1 MKLLGHLPNGVVVMM
16 PLRDGSGRV
25 TDFSFVYLNP
35 AGEGITGF
43 RFSDLRDKTLLQLLP
58 GHMANG
64 IFTRYGQVLESGK
77 GQVLEYENTCKDRRR
92 WFRVHCVRFEEGI
105 LTTFE
110 DISEQKRAEVKLRE
124 NQHFLQSVADTAPE
138 IIYVFD
144 LPAGRNVYVNR
155 QLEEVLGYPVS
166 QAKDFSFETLVHPD
180 DLDVV
185 RNRFRMYE
193 QVSDSDVVESEFRIK
208 TADNRWRWLYVRSV
222 VFRRNSEGKPLQILG
237 SARDITKRKETEEE
251 LRRQQLLLTTIA
263 DATPDTILL
272 VDVIEDRVIYA
283 NHLVSPNP
291 DKAGN
296 KFSAKDDAE
305 RRRWVLEQ
313 DLFKRTAFMRG
324 FTQTHDNEVREM
336 EYRVK
341 DAHGNWRWIWTR
353 GKVFRRLPDGR
364 VWQIIIVGQD
374 VTDKKENQRQL
385 RQANKELKIQQETL
399 YNLNNQLEERV
410 QIRTQE
416 LAESAGRFRM
426 LLEAMPQMT
435 WTAQP
440 DGTIDY
446 YNQQWYNYTGVDPHA
461 LSDGYAPL
469 VIHPE
474 DLSETG
480 QRWMHSVET
489 GEPFEQE
496 NRMRRASDGS
506 WRWHLNRALPIRN
519 AGGEIRLWTGTST
532 DTHDLKMALENL
544 TEVNAALDN
553 FVHMAA
559 HDLRSPVNNLKLLFG
574 LHDQARSPEESAT
587 IYQAM
592 EESVRRLDNT
602 VHSLIEVLE
611 VQNSSRVPA
620 REVRFGE
627 VVDYIVKDYSAELEK
642 CRGRIE
648 TDFSQCPS
656 IQYVEAYLYS
666 IVRNFLSNAIK
677 YRSPHRDLVV
687 KVSSRRG
694 KGLVM
699 LEVSDNGIGINL
711 NKYGK
716 DLFNPFSR
724 FTTQAY
730 GKGLGLHLVRNM
742 VEKDGGSIRVESEPD
757 TGTTFYVT
765 LKEYPVH

>member
-1 MKLLGHLPNGVVVMM
+1 M
-16 PLRDGSGRV
+16 
-25 TDFSFVYLNP
+25 
-35 AGEGITGF
+35 
-43 RFSDLRDKTLLQLLP
+43 
-58 GHMANG
+58 
-64 IFTRYGQVLESGK
+64 
-77 GQVLEYENTCKDRRR
+77 
-92 WFRVHCVRFEEGI
+92 
-105 LTTFE
+105 
-110 DISEQKRAEVKLRE
+110 
-124 NQHFLQSVADTAPE
+124 
-138 IIYVFD
+138 
-144 LPAGRNVYVNR
+144 
-155 QLEEVLGYPVS
+155 
-166 QAKDFSFETLVHPD
+166 
-180 DLDVV
+180 
-185 RNRFRMYE
+185 
-193 QVSDSDVVESEFRIK
+193 SDSDVLEIEFRMK
-208 TADNRWRWLYVRSV
+208 TADQNWRWLYARTV
-222 VFRRNSEGKPLQILG
+222 VLRRLPDGKPGQIVG
-237 SARDITKRKETEEE
+237 AARDITARKKMEEE

-283 NHLVSPNP
+283 NHQVSSHP
-291 DKAGN
+291 D
-296 KFSAKDDAE
+296 SADHEASASDDAE
-305 RRRWVLEQ
+305 RRRRVLEQ

-324 FTQTHDNEVREM
+324 FTQPHDNKVREM

-341 DAHGNWRWIWTR
+341 DAHGKWRWIWTR

-364 VWQIIIVGQD
+364 VWQIILVGQD
-374 VTDKKENQRQL
+374 VTDKKENQQQL
-385 RQANKELKIQQETL
+385 RQANKELKVQQETL
-399 YNLNNQLEERV
+399 RDLNNQLEIRV
-410 QIRTQE
+410 QIRTHE
-416 LAESAGRFRM
+416 LKESAERLRM

-435 WTAQP
+435 WTARP

-446 YNQQWYNYTGVDPHA
+446 YNQQWYTYTGVDPA
-461 LSDGYAPL
+461 AILDGYAPL

-480 QRWMHSVET
+480 QRWMHSVKT

-506 WRWHLNRALPIRN
+506 WRWHLNRALPIRD
-519 AGGEIRLWTGTST
+519 ALGEIRLWTGTST

-553 FVHMAA
+553 FVHIAA

-574 LHDQARSPEESAT
+574 LHDKARSPQESAA

-602 VHSLIEVLE
+602 VHGLIEVLE
-611 VQNSSRVPA
+611 VQNSSQVPA

-656 IQYVEAYLYS
+656 IRYVEAYLFS

-687 KVSSRRG
+687 KVSSRRE
-694 KGLVM
+694 KDMVV

-711 NKYGK
+711 SKYGK

-742 VEKDGGSIRVESEPD
+742 VEKDGGSIRAESEPD
-757 TGTTFYVT
+757 SGTTFYVT
-765 LKEYPVH
+765 LKEYPAQEQPRGV